1 MVIGKSILRSIFPG
15 KQVKKAH
22 YRIREIIR
30 KPERLHTLLKINEK
44 ILTEQSLSDLLNHI
58 VRSAVD
64 LLKVDV
70 STLTFAKLTGYFLD
84 ADDNELEPTST
95 ATITDL
101 GVGEIWEFVIFFP
114 RSDIELPQDGYVQ
127 VENPDT
133 DLQAAETPSMAEQ
146 VDDVDVRVGALRGST
161 VMP

>member
-1 MVIGKSILRSIFPG
+1 VVIGKSILRSIFLE
-15 KQVKKAH
+15 KQLKKAR

-44 ILTEQSLSDLLNHI
+44 ILTEQSLSKLLNHI

-64 LLKVDV
+64 FLK
-70 STLTFAKLTGYFLD
+70 
-84 ADDNELEPTST
+84 
-95 ATITDL
+95 
-101 GVGEIWEFVIFFP
+101 
-114 RSDIELPQDGYVQ
+114 
-127 VENPDT
+127 
-133 DLQAAETPSMAEQ
+133 